1 MKADKNARLPDDSS
15 AEAAEKS
22 GALTLTVLPVTPS
35 IPVALAATDG
45 LLENENAVNLAAP
58 GTSSVE
64 GGKEAFK
71 APDTMTPLLMLMVDV
86 MKYGCCTLS
95 DERTTTQGAPCCWYS
110 ELAFATAAFKAAVAS
125 TATTL
130 LPGTSDGGGK
140 RLLSRRTKQDG
151 AHKALKSDALE
162 PAAM

>member
-1 MKADKNARLPDDSS
+1 MKADKIARLPDDNS
-15 AEAAEKS
+15 AAAAEKS

-86 MKYGCCTLS
+86 MKYG
-95 DERTTTQGAPCCWYS
+95 
-110 ELAFATAAFKAAVAS
+110 
-125 TATTL
+125 
-130 LPGTSDGGGK
+130 
-140 RLLSRRTKQDG
+140 
-151 AHKALKSDALE
+151 
-162 PAAM
+162 